1 MRTIPASILNKL
13 KLLQQTKANNAD
25 PRINLVMQRT
35 RRYIEQ
41 GSTLN
46 PVTLW
51 DRSGLGSIDIAYR
64 RESRMTA
71 PDKVYVVYIEN
82 GEAHVARTDYIKS
95 IEQANE
101 WEYLYSLGSAVDCA
115 IEFDGRW
122 ERSSKDAEVCFD
134 APAQWTHVTMGDP
147 YIFRVLP
154 DGSLV
159 VQQGQGEP
167 VELVPSGVTKV
178 AALRGWK
185 NVYRWDLDHGLIC
198 AYIREGAVYYRNYAN
213 QGTEQNPQPPV
224 WEQERLVDTLPTPAQ
239 NVALF
244 RTNDYRVG
252 FLCES
257 NGEIH
262 WTVTDRNWA
271 GMAIRDHTVRA
282 RGTGLYVAFLNV
294 VYEQGYNPDH
304 FIVATGEID
313 VVALLWAMPENSF
326 KSAENDGPTTIH
338 AVCEHFLTDLTA
350 ADFVVIDEDEA
361 VFSVSNIVAGATPF
375 DITLTV
381 DNLNYANQSLLGE
394 GDLTLKFLGSGT
406 TKGEAGQDV
415 DPFEITF
422 TPEGLEFI
430 ALDPPEVE
438 AIWNE

>member
-41 GSTLN
+41 GNTLN

-51 DRSGLGSIDIAYR
+51 DRPGLGSIDISYR

-71 PDKVYVVYIEN
+71 PDKIYVVYIES
-82 GEAHVARTDYIKS
+82 GEAHVARADYIKS

-101 WEYLYSLGSAVDCA
+101 WEYLYNLGPAVDVA

-134 APAQWTHVTMGDP
+134 SPAQWTHVTMGDP

-154 DGSLV
+154 DGSLI

-167 VELVPSGVTKV
+167 VLLAEGASKV

-185 NVYRWDLDHGLIC
+185 NVYRWNLDHGLIC
-198 AYIREGAVYYRNYAN
+198 AYNREGAVYYRTYAN
-213 QGTEQNPQPPV
+213 QGTEQNPLPPV
-224 WEQERLVDTLPTPAQ
+224 WEQERLVTTLPTPAQ

-271 GMAIRDHTVRA
+271 GMAIPAHTVAA
-282 RGTGLYVAFLNV
+282 RGDGLLVRFARITYHEGQTVHTVTGTGLV
-294 VYEQGYNPDH
+294 DM
-304 FIVATGEID
+304 
-313 VVALLWAMPENSF
+313 VALLYAMPDNEFLSVT
-326 KSAENDGPTTIH
+326 NDGPTTILAH
-338 AVCEHFLTDLTA
+338 CKHYLTNLDLQDFRITDSVGLA
-350 ADFVVIDEDEA
+350 FNVLDVSNDGRDFV
-361 VFSVSNIVAGATPF
+361 F
-375 DITLTV
+375 TV
-381 DNLNYANQSLLGE
+381 ENLNFSTP
-394 GDLTLKFLGSGT
+394 GDLTLHFLGSGN

-415 DPFEITF
+415 DPFEFTF
-422 TPEGLEFI
+422 TPEGLDYVEV
-430 ALDPPEVE
+430 DPPRVEV
-438 AIWNE
+438 IWNE

>member
-46 PVTLW
+46 PYDIW
-51 DRSGLGSIDIAYR
+51 QRNNLGAIDVAYR
-64 RESRMTA
+64 REDRLRA
-71 PDKVYVVYIEN
+71 PDKIFLIYIE
-82 GEAHVARTDYIKS
+82 GGQAHVASIDYLKS
-95 IEQANE
+95 IEEVNE
-101 WEYLYSLGSAVDCA
+101 WQYEYTIGPAVDVA

-122 ERSSKDAEVCFD
+122 ERASKDAEVCFD

-154 DGSLV
+154 DGSLM

-167 VELVPSGVTKV
+167 VLLAEGVTKV

-185 NVYRWDLDHGLIC
+185 NVYRWNHDHGLIC
-198 AYIREGAVYYRNYAN
+198 AYIREGAVYYRTYAN
-213 QGTEQNPQPPV
+213 QGTEQNPLPPV
-224 WEQERLVDTLPTPAQ
+224 WEQERLVDTLPTPAV
-239 NVALF
+239 NIGLF
-244 RTNDYRVG
+244 RTNDFRVG

-271 GMAIRDHTVRA
+271 GMAIRDHTIRA
-282 RGTGLYVAFLNV
+282 RGTGLYVALLNV
-294 VYEQGYNPDH
+294 TYEQGYNPDH
-304 FIVATGEID
+304 TIVATGGID
-313 VVALLWAMPENSF
+313 VVALLWAMPDNSF
-326 KSAENDGPTTIH
+326 KSAENDGNFTVI
-338 AVCEHFLTDLTA
+338 AYCEHGLTNLTA
-350 ADFVVIDEDEA
+350 ADFEVRDTA
-361 VFSVSNIVAGATPF
+361 AALFSVLSIQAGQEPCEIILTTDDLGFSTPG
-375 DITLTV
+375 
-381 DNLNYANQSLLGE
+381 N
-394 GDLTLKFLGSGT
+394 LTLKFLGSGA

-422 TPEGLEFI
+422 TPTGIDYVEV
-430 ALDPPEVE
+430 DPPEVE